1 MEAIIMP
8 LNKYQKICYRWFGHI
23 SEPRVSDRLK
33 HDLQASH
40 MNIRAGA
47 YLSFMTLNSI
57 LSSVV
62 TFIAMS
68 IIGLILLPV
77 NGVNLDTI
85 MIVFFVIFMP
95 ALAGLSTYF
104 VGLRLPSIKAKGRG
118 RQINHNLAY
127 ALNFISAMSS
137 AGVTPTE
144 IFNSLSKQDIYGEIK
159 EEASWIYRDVALLG
173 TDIISAIKANI
184 ERTPSMKF
192 KEFSQGMIVT
202 VSSGGSLKSY
212 FMAKANQY
220 LWENRQGQKQLLE
233 SLGIMAESYVTAAVA
248 GILLLLIVIPLMM
261 IISGDFNATFLYV
274 LIFMIVP
281 LIHIGFSVVI
291 KSMSQGV

>member
-1 MEAIIMP
+1 MS
-8 LNKYQKICYRWFGHI
+8 LNKYQKISYRWFGHI
-23 SEPRVSDRLK
+23 SEPRVSDKLK
-33 HDLQASH
+33 HDLEAAH
-40 MNIRAGA
+40 MNVRAGA
-47 YLSFMTLNSI
+47 YLSFVLLNAI
-57 LSSVV
+57 LGSVV
-62 TFIAMS
+62 TFIVMTVF
-68 IIGLILLPV
+68 GLILLPLGGIYLNDMLV
-77 NGVNLDTI
+77 
-85 MIVFFVIFMP
+85 VFMVAIP
-95 ALAGLSTYF
+95 ALVGVGAYF
-104 VGLRLPSIKAKGRG
+104 IGVSIPGSRAKGRG
-118 RQINHNLAY
+118 KRINANLAY

-173 TDIISAIKANI
+173 TDILSAIKANI
-184 ERTPSMKF
+184 ERTPSTKF

-212 FMAKANQY
+212 FMSKANQY
-220 LWENRQGQKQLLE
+220 LWENRQAQKQLLE

-274 LIFMIVP
+274 LIFMVVP

>member
-1 MEAIIMP
+1 MP
-8 LNKYQKICYRWFGHI
+8 LNKYQKLSYRWFGHI
-23 SEPRVSDRLK
+23 SEPRVSDKLK
-33 HDLQASH
+33 HNLEAAH

-47 YLSFMTLNSI
+47 YLSFVTLNAI

-62 TFIAMS
+62 TFIVMS
-68 IIGLILLPV
+68 VFGIILLPI
-77 NGVNLDTI
+77 NGVYLDN
-85 MIVFFVIFMP
+85 MMMVIFLVLLPVMVGG
-95 ALAGLSTYF
+95 ATYF
-104 VGLRLPSIKAKGRG
+104 VGLILPGGKAKGRG
-118 RQINHNLAY
+118 RRINGDLAY

-159 EEASWIYRDVALLG
+159 NEASWIYRDVALLG
-173 TDIISAIKANI
+173 TDILSAIKANI
-184 ERTPSMKF
+184 ERTPSTKF
-192 KEFSQGMIVT
+192 REFSQGMIVT

-212 FMAKANQY
+212 FMSKASQY
-220 LWENRQGQKQLLE
+220 LGENRQSQKQLLE

-274 LIFMIVP
+274 LIFMVVP
-281 LIHIGFSVVI
+281 LIHIGFAVVI

>member
-1 MEAIIMP
+1 MP
-8 LNKYQKICYRWFGHI
+8 LNKYQKISYRWFGHI
-23 SEPRVSDRLK
+23 SEPRVSEKLK
-33 HDLQASH
+33 HDLDAAH

-47 YLSFMTLNSI
+47 YLSFVLLNSI
-57 LSSVV
+57 LSCVV
-62 TFIAMS
+62 TFIVMT
-68 IIGLILLPV
+68 IFGLILLPAG
-77 NGVNLDTI
+77 GVVLDGF
-85 MIVFFVIFMP
+85 MSVFFVVLLP
-95 ALAGLSTYF
+95 AFVGVGTYF
-104 VGLRLPSIKAKGRG
+104 VGLSLPGSKAKGRA
-118 RQINHNLAY
+118 RRIDLNLAY

-173 TDIISAIKANI
+173 TDILSAIKANI
-184 ERTPSMKF
+184 ERTPSRKF

-212 FMAKANQY
+212 FMSKANQY
-220 LWENRQGQKQLLE
+220 LWENRQAQKQLLE

-274 LIFMIVP
+274 LIFMVVP